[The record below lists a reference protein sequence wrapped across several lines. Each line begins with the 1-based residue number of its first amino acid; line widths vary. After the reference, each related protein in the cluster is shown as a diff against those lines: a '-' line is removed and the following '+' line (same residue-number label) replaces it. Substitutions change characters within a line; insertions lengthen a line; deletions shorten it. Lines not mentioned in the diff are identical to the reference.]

1 MKTDNITYRKLESSD
16 FNDDLLDY
24 YDRYQEIT
32 KMWWAEGDQK
42 VVKEVRFVE
51 NWSKEKK
58 QNEVLLELKEIA
70 RDGGYVYGAYDD
82 TNLIGFAA
90 LGGDFLD
97 EHQEYIQVIQ
107 MQVSF
112 GYRGNG
118 IGKRLFQ
125 SCIDQALLLGARKL
139 YISGHPSIETQAFYT
154 KLGCVDAVWVD
165 SRLKALEPHDCHL
178 EYVLKP

>member
-16 FNDDLLDY
+16 INDDLLDY

-90 LGGDFLD
+90 VFDR
-97 EHQEYIQVIQ
+97 I
-107 MQVSF
+107 
-112 GYRGNG
+112 N
-118 IGKRLFQ
+118 
-125 SCIDQALLLGARKL
+125 
-139 YISGHPSIETQAFYT
+139 
-154 KLGCVDAVWVD
+154 
-165 SRLKALEPHDCHL
+165 
-178 EYVLKP
+178 